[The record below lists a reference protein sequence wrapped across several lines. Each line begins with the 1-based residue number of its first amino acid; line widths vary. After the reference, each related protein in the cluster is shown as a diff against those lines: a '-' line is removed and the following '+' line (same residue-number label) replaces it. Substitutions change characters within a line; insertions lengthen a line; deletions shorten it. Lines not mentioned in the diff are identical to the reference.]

1 MRLGGELR
9 CPACGEASHERARFC
24 TACGTPLP
32 VRCPDCNEVNPRGA
46 RFCAQCGTRLPDAS
60 EALAKAAP
68 AAERRQLSVMF
79 CDLVDST
86 PLSGRLDPEDL
97 AEVIRTYQS
106 RVAGAIALF
115 GGYIARYV
123 GDGILSYFGWPEGG
137 EGDPERAVRAAL
149 AVVAAVAETPI
160 RSERLQV
167 RLGIATGVV
176 VVGETIGFGEALQQ
190 TAIGET
196 PNLAARLQAIAGPDG
211 IVIDDAT
218 RRQVGSLFTYRDLGE
233 IALRG
238 FRAPVRAWRVLGDR
252 AVDDRFAA
260 LHAARLLPLVDRE
273 EELPVLLRCWQ
284 RAAAGEG
291 QLVMLAGEAGIG
303 KSRLVAE
310 LRARLRREP
319 HGSLR
324 YFCSPHYQAS
334 PLHPV
339 IARWEHDAGFDR
351 RDGPADRLRK
361 LEAVLLPTGASG
373 EDIAL
378 IADLLG
384 VPVGDAYPR
393 LDLSPQRKKQKTFEV
408 LTRGVVTLARERPV
422 LLFVEDAHWIDP
434 SSLELLDSLM
444 DQVLALRVLVIVS
457 YRPEFAPPWVG
468 RSNATLVTLGRL
480 NPHDA
485 MRLATEVMIGQS
497 LLPAPLNR
505 IIAQSDGVPLFIE
518 ELTKA
523 VLENAAAATGAAPTL
538 AVPDTLQALLTAR
551 LDKLPAAKRVAQIG
565 AAIGREFS
573 RTLLAAVA
581 EMPEPELAHGL
592 EELVGSGLAL
602 RTTTPMDP
610 VYTFKHALVQDAVY
624 DSLLRRRRVEIHAR
638 IVAAAE
644 SDASLGVAEPG
655 LLGHHCAQAGLL
667 SKAASYYRIAGGR
680 SAERAAVAETRIYL
694 ERGLQFAGNLP
705 DGPDRHHL
713 EAELLMALGR
723 ILMVTNGPNDPEA
736 NAAFERAVAVC
747 RRLGSPEVL
756 ARALYS
762 VGVIAETR
770 ADLRAGQ
777 AIGEE
782 LAALAASSGNAGI
795 AIAARVRLGIV
806 AYYRGRF
813 VAARDHLAEA
823 LALCATGRRELRDI
837 AIASDPDIAEA
848 YLSVALAHLGCAEQA
863 IAHGRSA
870 VEGARRSGASSH
882 ALVLSLWSRT
892 LEVLR
897 DEAGCGACAAM
908 LVALCEEQGF
918 AFLLAVGQC
927 QLGWSTARQGDIA
940 RGVTLLSAGIAT
952 ARELGARIR
961 PEMGKYLLSD
971 ALALAGRRD
980 EALAMLDEVLRFS
993 RETDAGWLDAEL
1005 HRKKGEL
1012 LASLDADAGQAEQE
1026 FLQAI
1031 DIAHDQSA
1039 RLFELRAAVGLA
1051 RLCSARGR
1059 QAAARDLLRR
1069 IYAWFGE
1076 GTDVPD
1082 VQEARALLAEMD
1094 AAAAPN

>member
-1 MRLGGELR
+1 
-9 CPACGEASHERARFC
+9 
-24 TACGTPLP
+24 
-32 VRCPDCNEVNPRGA
+32 VNPRGA
-46 RFCAQCGTRLPDAS
+46 RFCALCGTRLPDAS

-68 AAERRQLSVMF
+68 DAERRQLTVMF

-123 GDGILSYFGWPEGG
+123 GDGILSYFGWPEGR

-167 RLGIATGVV
+167 RLGIATGIV

-196 PNLAARLQAIAGPDG
+196 PNLAARLQAIAEPDG
-211 IVIDDAT
+211 IVIDDTT
-218 RRQVGSLFTYRDLGE
+218 RRQVGGLFTYRDLGLIE
-233 IALRG
+233 LRG
-238 FRAPVRAWRVLGDR
+238 FRVPLRAWRVLGDR
-252 AVDDRFAA
+252 GVDDRFAA
-260 LHAARLLPLVDRE
+260 FHAARLLTLVDRE
-273 EELPVLLRCWQ
+273 EELPILLRCWQ
-284 RAAAGEG
+284 RTKAGQG
-291 QLVMLAGEAGIG
+291 QLVMLAGEPGIG

-310 LRARLRREP
+310 LRARLRGEP

-351 RDGPADRLRK
+351 RDAPADKLRK
-361 LEAVLLPTGASG
+361 LEAVLLPTGASA

-434 SSLELLDSLM
+434 SSLELLDSMIGTLS
-444 DQVLALRVLVIVS
+444 ALPVLVIVS
-457 YRPEFAPPWVG
+457 FRPEFTPPWVG
-468 RSNATLVTLGRL
+468 RPNATLVTLGRL
-480 NPHDA
+480 NQHDA
-485 MRLATEVMIGQS
+485 LRLAAEVMIGQS
-497 LLPAPLNR
+497 MLPAPLNR

-523 VLENAAAATGAAPTL
+523 VLENAAAATGAAPSL
-538 AVPDTLQALLTAR
+538 AVPETLQALLTAR
-551 LDKLPAAKRVAQIG
+551 LDRLPAAKRVAQIG
-565 AAIGREFS
+565 ATIGRDFS
-573 RTLLAAVA
+573 RSLLVAVA
-581 EMPEPELAHGL
+581 EMPDPQLALGL
-592 EELVGSGLAL
+592 DELVGSGLAL
-602 RTTTPMDP
+602 RSGAPTDA
-610 VYTFKHALVQDAVY
+610 VYTFKHALVQDAIY
-624 DSLLRRRRVEIHAR
+624 DSLLRRRRTEIHAR

-644 SDASLGVAEPG
+644 NDASLGVIEPG
-655 LLGHHCAQAGLL
+655 LLGHHSAQAGML
-667 SKAASYYRIAGGR
+667 SKAASYYRIAGSR

-705 DGPDRHHL
+705 DGADRHHL

-747 RRLGSPEVL
+747 RRLGSPETL

-762 VGVIAETR
+762 VGIIAETR
-770 ADLRAGQ
+770 ADLRTGQ

-782 LAALAASSGNAGI
+782 LAALAASSRNAGI

-806 AYYRGRF
+806 AYYRGHF
-813 VAARDHLAEA
+813 VAARDHLGEA
-823 LALCATGRRELRDI
+823 FALCATGGHELRDI
-837 AIASDPDIAEA
+837 AIASDPHISEA
-848 YLSVALAHLGCAEQA
+848 YLGVALAHLGCIEQA
-863 IAHGRSA
+863 IAHGESA
-870 VEGARRSGASSH
+870 VHGARRSGASSPAY
-882 ALVLSLWSRT
+882 ALVLTLWLRA

-897 DEAGCGACAAM
+897 DEAGSAACAAT

-918 AFLLAVGQC
+918 ALLLAIGQC
-927 QLGWSTARQGDIA
+927 QLGWVTARLGNIA
-940 RGVTLLSAGIAT
+940 EGLTLLSQGIA
-952 ARELGARIR
+952 AAEKLGARLR
-961 PEMGKYLLSD
+961 PVVGKYLLSD
-971 ALALAGRRD
+971 VLALSGRRD
-980 EALAMLDEVLRFS
+980 EALAMLEEVLQFS
-993 RETDAGWLDAEL
+993 RETGAAWLDAEL

-1012 LASLDADAGQAEQE
+1012 LLASADGNSDLAESE
-1026 FLQAI
+1026 FRQAI

-1039 RLFELRAAVGLA
+1039 RLFELRAAAGLA
-1051 RLCSARGR
+1051 RLWSARGR
-1059 QAAARDLLRR
+1059 REAARELLRPML
-1069 IYAWFGE
+1069 AWFGE
-1076 GTDVPD
+1076 GAEIADVR
-1082 VQEARALLAEMD
+1082 EARAALAELD
-1094 AAAAPN
+1094 AATSSA